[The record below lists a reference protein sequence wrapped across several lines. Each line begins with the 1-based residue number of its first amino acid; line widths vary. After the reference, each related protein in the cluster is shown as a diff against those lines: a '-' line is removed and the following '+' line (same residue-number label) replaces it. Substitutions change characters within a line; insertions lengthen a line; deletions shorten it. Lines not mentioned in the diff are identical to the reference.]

1 MTRDHNDCR
10 MEIRFNLLMKVIIF
24 LKSISCLV
32 LIKRKTLVALLF
44 PFEAIPGIV
53 LEAIGDVIDVSKAIA
68 VFSMINGIISPAQTD
83 NGKSS
88 TQNCLWVN
96 IQC

>member
-10 MEIRFNLLMKVIIF
+10 MEIILNLLMKVIIF
-24 LKSISCLV
+24 FKEYFMIGPHQT
-32 LIKRKTLVALLF
+32 KTLVALLF

-88 TQNCLWVN
+88 TQNCLRVN